1 MHIAI
6 ASEKLTHI
14 VDVDAID
21 LLLDIE
27 HTCKFRLIHHSI
39 IYPQIDGIVQEVGF
53 N

>member
-21 LLLDIE
+21 LLLD
-27 HTCKFRLIHHSI
+27 TCKFGLIHHSI